1 MGGEARLDKEE
12 VELATTFGRGGCDK
26 RAVCIKVCVSAPCL
40 CLDKGERLSCAI
52 QRHCELT
59 MPAGQFLD
67 GSFCDELT
75 QIDDGYTGT
84 DLLHL
89 GEQVTRYEDGLA
101 FSREAVHEVA
111 HLDNAGGVGGRWGVI
126 VGPANRGLPKGPNGA
141 QGRGP
146 LGRGG

>member
-1 MGGEARLDKEE
+1 MQEDLLQILGCLCDSIGGEARLDKEE
-12 VELATTFGRGGCDK
+12 VELATTFARGGCDK
-26 RAVCIKVCVSAPCL
+26 RTVCIKVCVSAPCL
-40 CLDKGERLSCAI
+40 CLDKGERLFCAI

-75 QIDDGYTGT
+75 QIDDGYAGT

-111 HLDNAGGVGGRWGVI
+111 HLDNE
-126 VGPANRGLPKGPNGA
+126 
-141 QGRGP
+141 
-146 LGRGG
+146 